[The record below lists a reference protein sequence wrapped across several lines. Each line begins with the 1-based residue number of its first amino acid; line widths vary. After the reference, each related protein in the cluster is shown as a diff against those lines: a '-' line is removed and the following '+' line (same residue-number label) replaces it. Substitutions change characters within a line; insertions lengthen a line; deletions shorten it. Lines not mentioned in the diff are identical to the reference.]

1 MAESF
6 FKSFSES
13 PSNTP
18 DLHLITPTDLNH
30 LMPDLSQT
38 PLYENVRIL
47 SIFNTQESTFED
59 LKKVIHPSDHPLP
72 PAADKCHTFWAPAR
86 SPVCHFVVSV
96 YVCVCLQT

>member
-18 DLHLITPTDLNH
+18 DLHLITPTHLNH
-30 LMPDLSQT
+30 LMPDLSQP

-47 SIFNTQESTFED
+47 SIFNTQESTIED
-59 LKKVIHPSDHPLP
+59 LKKSHSPL
-72 PAADKCHTFWAPAR
+72 
-86 SPVCHFVVSV
+86 
-96 YVCVCLQT
+96 